1 MFRYVAL
8 VWLLLAPL
16 FLKGQI
22 QSFTV
27 ISYNVEN
34 LFDTEDDPEKTDEG
48 FTPEGEYHW
57 TKSRLYKKLNNLAR
71 VIIAAGEW
79 EMPGLVGLCEVE
91 NDRVLEM
98 LLNYT
103 PLNRGGYRYIHHE
116 SPDPRGIDVALLYR
130 PEVFS
135 VLAHRAVP
143 IKDSSGNILKTR
155 EILFVSGRLPNGDT
169 LHVFINHWPS
179 KYGGVAGSMPRRF
192 AAARTLRQLTDSL
205 QASQQCHIVIMG
217 DLNDNPFDLSV
228 NEILGACTDTIHSCH
243 SGLFNLLAPWM
254 RKPNMGS
261 HKFQGQWD
269 IIDHIIV
276 SESLAIC
283 SGRLCMPKAEIFAPE
298 FLLTPDEAYTGRRI
312 FRTYNGMRYEG
323 GFADHL
329 PVKAKLWIEQTNKS
343 KRQ

>member
-8 VWLLLAPL
+8 AWLLLAPL

-27 ISYNVEN
+27 MSYNVEN
-34 LFDTEDDPEKTDEG
+34 LFDTEDDPEKADEG

-103 PLNRGGYRYIHHE
+103 PLKRGDYRYIHHE

-130 PEVFS
+130 PGFFS
-135 VLAHRAVP
+135 LLAHRAVP
-143 IKDSSGNILKTR
+143 VKDSTGNTLKTR
-155 EILFVSGRLPNGDT
+155 EILFVSGRLPNSDT

-179 KYGGVAGSMPRRF
+179 KYGGVAASLPRRF
-192 AAARTLRQLTDSL
+192 AAARTLRRLTDSL
-205 QASQQCHIVIMG
+205 RAARQHHILIMG

-228 NEILGACTDTIHSCH
+228 KEILGACPDTNHSCP
-243 SGLFNLLAPWM
+243 SGLFNLMAPWM
-254 RKPNMGS
+254 RKPNTGS
-261 HKFQGQWD
+261 HKFQGKWD

-276 SESLAIC
+276 SESLATC
-283 SGRLCMPKAEIFAPE
+283 RGRLCMPKAEIFAPS
-298 FLLTPDEAYTGRRI
+298 FLLTPDEAYTGDRI

-329 PVKAKLWIEQTNKS
+329 PVRAKLWLQQTP
-343 KRQ
+343 